1 MDLGVRWF
9 VPTISDCPAVTP
21 DSQKRCMSA
30 DFPSARDWLDRED
43 AWLAP
48 YAMRSL
54 ASRGRRHPEPE
65 HPFRT
70 LYQRDRERIVHCT
83 AFRRMT
89 GKTQV
94 LVASVNDHHRT
105 RLTHTLEV
113 AQVARTVAR
122 RLRLNEDLTEAIA
135 LAHDIGHP
143 PFGHAGED
151 ALDEC
156 LKDHGG
162 FDHNLF
168 GLRRVDELEER
179 YPGFPGLNLSF
190 ELREAFVQH
199 SGRLT
204 APDAAEFRD
213 CGAPLLEAQ
222 VVDAVDSIAYDTH
235 DTDDALGL
243 GFIALDELRGLA
255 LWDRA
260 ADRVGQQTPGLTGH
274 PFRTAV
280 VRELLA
286 WQVTDLLEETA
297 RRLTVA
303 QIRSLD
309 QVRAATVPL
318 VGSSAEMQQLRSG
331 LERFLRERVYR
342 HHRVLRMTANGKR
355 VLQALFAEYV
365 RTPELLPEKHLRR
378 WTDADARIGPPPPGW
393 VVAHRRPI
401 TSIHRVV
408 GDYLA
413 GMTDRYAQQEYR
425 RLFFPSAE
433 L

>member
-1 MDLGVRWF
+1 
-9 VPTISDCPAVTP
+9 
-21 DSQKRCMSA
+21 MSESMA
-30 DFPSARDWLDRED
+30 LAPQSARHWLDHED

-48 YAMRSL
+48 YAMRSSV
-54 ASRGRRHPEPE
+54 SRGRRHAEPE
-65 HPFRT
+65 HPFRS

-113 AQVARTVAR
+113 TQVARTVAR

-143 PFGHAGED
+143 PFGHAGEA
-151 ALDEC
+151 ALNGC
-156 LKDHGG
+156 LAEHGG

-179 YPGFPGLNLSF
+179 YPDFPGLNLSF
-190 ELREAFVQH
+190 EVREAFAQH
-199 SGRLT
+199 SGKST
-204 APDAAEFRD
+204 APESLEFQ
-213 CGAPLLEAQ
+213 GSGSPLLEAQ
-222 VVDAVDSIAYDTH
+222 VADVVDSLAYDTH

-243 GFIALDELRGLA
+243 GLITLEELNEVEF
-255 LWDRA
+255 WVRA
-260 ADRVGQQTPGLTGH
+260 SERVRAHTPGLTGH

-297 RRLTVA
+297 RRLETAMVK
-303 QIRSLD
+303 SLD
-309 QVRAATVPL
+309 DVRTATEPL
-318 VGSSAEMQQLRSG
+318 VGFSPAVRAGKLG
-331 LERFLRERVYR
+331 LERFLRGRVYT

-355 VLQALFAEYV
+355 ILQMLFTEYV
-365 RTPELLPEKHLRR
+365 KSPELLPEKHLRR
-378 WTDADARIGPPPPGW
+378 WVEAERIAGPTPPGW
-393 VVAHRRPI
+393 VVANRRPVD
-401 TSIHRVV
+401 SLHRVV

-413 GMTDRYAQQEYR
+413 GMTDRFAQQEYR
-425 RLFFPSAE
+425 RLFLPSVE

>member
-1 MDLGVRWF
+1 
-9 VPTISDCPAVTP
+9 
-21 DSQKRCMSA
+21 MSSPITTA
-30 DFPSARDWLDRED
+30 DWLDFED
-43 AWLAP
+43 RWLAP
-48 YAMRSL
+48 YAMPSR
-54 ASRGRRHPEPE
+54 ASQGRRHPEPA
-65 HPFRT
+65 HPFRS

-113 AQVARTVAR
+113 TQLARTVAR
-122 RLRLNEDLTEAIA
+122 RLRLNEDLSEAIA

-143 PFGHAGED
+143 PFGHAGEA

-156 LKDHGG
+156 LKPFGG

-179 YPGFPGLNLSF
+179 YPQFPGLNLSF
-190 ELREAFVQH
+190 EVREAFVQH
-199 SGRLT
+199 SGRRDAPEFKEFT
-204 APDAAEFRD
+204 A
-213 CGAPLLEAQ
+213 GAPLLEAQ
-222 VVDAVDSIAYDTH
+222 IADVVDSIAYDTH

-243 GFIALDELRGLA
+243 GFITLAELSRVEFWA
-255 LWDRA
+255 RA
-260 ADRVGQQTPGLTGH
+260 TERVCAHTPGLSDG
-274 PFRTAV
+274 PLRVAV

-286 WQVTDLLEETA
+286 WQVTDLLDETA
-297 RRLTVA
+297 ARLATAGIRTVA
-303 QIRSLD
+303 D
-309 QVRAATVPL
+309 VRAAAGPL
-318 VGSSAEMQQLRSG
+318 VGFTPEVRRLKAG
-331 LERFLRERVYR
+331 LERFLHERVYK

-365 RTPELLPEKHLRR
+365 RSPELLPEKHLRR
-378 WTDADARIGPPPPGW
+378 WTGADAVVGPPPPGW
-393 VVAHRRPI
+393 VTTARTRLDCLE
-401 TSIHRVV
+401 RVV

-413 GMTDRYAQQEYR
+413 GMTDRFAQLEYR
-425 RLFFPSAE
+425 RLFLPSIE

>member
-1 MDLGVRWF
+1 
-9 VPTISDCPAVTP
+9 
-21 DSQKRCMSA
+21 MSHPPLSAA
-30 DFPSARDWLDRED
+30 DWVAHED

-48 YAMRSL
+48 YAMRSRM
-54 ASRGRRHPEPE
+54 SRGRRHPEDE
-65 HPFRT
+65 HPFRS
-70 LYQRDRERIVHCT
+70 LYQRDRERVVHCT

-113 AQVARTVAR
+113 TQVARTVAR

-143 PFGHAGED
+143 PFGHAGEA
-151 ALDEC
+151 ALNEC
-156 LKDHGG
+156 LKAHGG

-179 YPGFPGLNLSF
+179 YPDFPGLNLSF
-190 ELREAFVQH
+190 EVRWAFVAH
-199 SGRLT
+199 SGRT
-204 APDAAEFRD
+204 DAPECGEFRD
-213 CGAPLLEAQ
+213 AGGPLLEAQ
-222 VVDAVDSIAYDTH
+222 VVDVVDSIAYDTH

-243 GFIALDELRGLA
+243 GLINLDELA
-255 LWDRA
+255 NVEFWNRA
-260 ADRVGQQTPGLTGH
+260 ADRVRGHTPGLSGH

-286 WQVTDLLEETA
+286 WQVTDLLEETSRRIEEA
-297 RRLTVA
+297 NIRSVEDVRSTSSVLVGFSPEVRRLKAV
-303 QIRSLD
+303 
-309 QVRAATVPL
+309 
-318 VGSSAEMQQLRSG
+318 
-331 LERFLRERVYR
+331 LEQFLRGRVYK

-355 VLQALFAEYV
+355 ILQTLFAEYLQS
-365 RTPELLPEKHLRR
+365 PELLPEKHLRR
-378 WTDADARIGPPPPGW
+378 WTGADAVVGPPPPGW
-393 VVAHRRPI
+393 VTANRLPLPGLE
-401 TSIHRVV
+401 RVV

-413 GMTDRYAQQEYR
+413 GMTDRYAQHEYR
-425 RLFFPSAE
+425 RLFLPSLE

>member
-1 MDLGVRWF
+1 MSHT
-9 VPTISDCPAVTP
+9 PTTA
-21 DSQKRCMSA
+21 A
-30 DFPSARDWLDRED
+30 DWQAFED

-48 YAMRSL
+48 YAMRPRQ
-54 ASRGRRHPEPE
+54 SRGRRHAEPE

-94 LVASVNDHHRT
+94 LVATINDHHRT

-143 PFGHAGED
+143 PFGHAGEE
-151 ALDEC
+151 ALDAC
-156 LKDHGG
+156 LKPFGG

-179 YPGFPGLNLSF
+179 YPPFPGLNLSF
-190 ELREAFVQH
+190 EVRESFVKH
-199 SGRLT
+199 SKRAD
-204 APDAAEFRD
+204 APECAEFAGA
-213 CGAPLLEAQ
+213 GAPLLEAQ
-222 VVDAVDSIAYDTH
+222 VVDEVDSIAYDTH

-243 GFIALDELRGLA
+243 GFITLEDLRGVEF
-255 LWDRA
+255 WVRA
-260 ADRVGQQTPGLTGH
+260 AGRVRGHTPGLGGH
-274 PFRTAV
+274 PLRVAV

-297 RRLTVA
+297 RRIAAAGVRGVDDV
-303 QIRSLD
+303 RS
-309 QVRAATVPL
+309 AEGPL
-318 VGSSAEMQQLRSG
+318 VGFTPEVAAMKAG
-331 LERFLRERVYR
+331 LERFLHDRVYTD
-342 HHRVLRMTANGKR
+342 HRVVRMTSSGQG
-355 VLQALFAEYV
+355 VLRALFAEYV
-365 RTPELLPEKHLRR
+365 RNPRLLPEKHLRR
-378 WTDADARIGPPPPGW
+378 WTGADGLVGPPPPDW
-393 VVAHRRPI
+393 LTAARTPVDCLE
-401 TSIHRVV
+401 RVV

-413 GMTDRYAQQEYR
+413 GMTDRYAQTEYR
-425 RLFFPSAE
+425 RLFLPSAE
-433 L
+433 P